1 MFQDSFFYQFLS
13 ILRIFFSHSFRVSL
27 LVTHSFHFPSSD
39 NILIP
44 PSFLKDIFTGCSRL
58 TVLFFQHL
66 KKCCA
71 ISFSSVWFLMKN
83 LLHLNWFS
91 STGKVSF
98 LSLFPRVLSSV
109 FRSLTMIYLAVG
121 FFRFILFGMYQLLE
135 SVGLYL
141 LLNFWEFWPSLST
154 FPALLSF
161 FPPSGAPVTN
171 MLDLLL

>member
-13 ILRIFFSHSFRVSL
+13 ILRIFFSHSFRISL
-27 LVTHSFHFPSSD
+27 LVTHSLHFPSSE

-71 ISFSSVWFLMKN
+71 ICFSSVWFLMKN

-109 FRSLTMIYLAVG
+109 FRHADGPGNGGLVDLIAKVLFHLLHHLQGQVIPAGEHGEHHTLNIQVRVV
-121 FFRFILFGMYQLLE
+121 FFAH
-135 SVGLYL
+135 GL
-141 LLNFWEFWPSLST
+141 
-154 FPALLSF
+154 
-161 FPPSGAPVTN
+161 
-171 MLDLLL
+171 